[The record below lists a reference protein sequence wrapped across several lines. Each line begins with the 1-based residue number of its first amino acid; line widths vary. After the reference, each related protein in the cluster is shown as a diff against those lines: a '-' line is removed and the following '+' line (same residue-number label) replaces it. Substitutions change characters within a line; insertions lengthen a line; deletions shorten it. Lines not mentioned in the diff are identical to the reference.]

1 MDIKIIGAI
10 LVILS
15 CGGFGFA
22 MAAAHRLE
30 EHQLQALSH
39 LLDFLYGQLQYRL
52 MPLPQLCLSAAS
64 LGKSSV
70 YSVFEAL
77 GIKLEQRSDPDV
89 SACLHAALE
98 TVELVPSVRRLFTDL
113 GSTLGMFDLSGQLN
127 SIAQIRTRCH
137 QTQENLAR
145 NREDRLR
152 SYQTLGICAGAALV
166 ILLV

>member
-1 MDIKIIGAI
+1 MDIKIIGAL

-64 LGKSSV
+64 LGKGSV
-70 YSVFEAL
+70 YSMFDAL
-77 GIKLEQRSDPDV
+77 GKRLEQRTDPDV
-89 SACLHAALE
+89 SACLCSALE
-98 TVELVPSVRRLFTDL
+98 TVELVPSVRRLVTDL
-113 GSTLGMFDLSGQLN
+113 GTTLGLFDLSGQLD
-127 SIAQIRTRCH
+127 SIAQIRSRCH
-137 QTQENLAR
+137 QTQQSLAR

>member
-1 MDIKIIGAI
+1 MDITIIGAI

-30 EHQLQALSH
+30 EHQLQAFTR

-52 MPLPQLCLSAAS
+52 TPLPQLCLSAAN
-64 LGKSSV
+64 LGKGSV
-70 YSVFEAL
+70 YTFFEQL
-77 GIKLEQRSDPDV
+77 GRKLEQRNDPDV
-89 SACLHAALE
+89 SACLHSTLE
-98 TVELVPSVRRLFTDL
+98 TVELVPSVRRLIFDL
-113 GSTLGMFDLSGQLN
+113 GSTLGMFDLSGQLA
-127 SIAQIRTRCH
+127 SIALIRSRCNEI
-137 QTQENLAR
+137 QGNLAR